1 MQWSGR
7 ALARL
12 PAGAI
17 PWLGALMSRCR
28 PLLRRRAR
36 IAERNLWLAFPDLDP
51 AARARLLRDTLA
63 SNTTGALD
71 ALRGWFA
78 APGALHGVA
87 DISGLDVLRE
97 AIAEGR
103 GAVLVGAHYDSVELA
118 IRMVA
123 EAAARHRVRMAVF
136 VRHYN
141 DPAIDAAIEAGRLR
155 YAATTI
161 GKKDVSGFCGAV
173 GGGAAVFYAPDQDA
187 GAGHA
192 FVPFFG
198 VPAATNDAMPG
209 VLARAGGAPLLMWSR
224 RRNDGRLAVDIA
236 RAPEGFFAG
245 SGAEVAA
252 RYVAWVE
259 RRVRQAPAQYLWVH
273 RRYKTRPPG
282 APDLYGDASPPASP
296 PA

>member
-7 ALARL
+7 VLAHFPVR
-12 PAGAI
+12 AI
-17 PWLGALMSRCR
+17 PWLGAWLSRCR

-36 IAERNLWLAFPDLDP
+36 IAERNLDVAFPGLD
-51 AARARLLRDTLA
+51 ADARARLLRDTLA
-63 SNTTGALD
+63 SNATGALD
-71 ALRGWFA
+71 ALRGWFG
-78 APGALHGVA
+78 APGRLRGQA
-87 DISGLDVLRE
+87 DITGLDVLRV

-118 IRMVA
+118 IRLVA
-123 EAAARHRVRMAVF
+123 DAAILHGVRMAVF

-161 GKKDVSGFCGAV
+161 DKKDVSGFCGAV

-209 VLARAGGAPLLMWSR
+209 VLARAGGVPLLMWSR
-224 RRNDGRLAVDIA
+224 RCGDGRLAIDIA
-236 RAPEGFFAG
+236 PAPEGFFAG
-245 SGAEVAA
+245 SGGEVAA

-282 APDLYGDASPPASP
+282 APGLYGDASPPASP